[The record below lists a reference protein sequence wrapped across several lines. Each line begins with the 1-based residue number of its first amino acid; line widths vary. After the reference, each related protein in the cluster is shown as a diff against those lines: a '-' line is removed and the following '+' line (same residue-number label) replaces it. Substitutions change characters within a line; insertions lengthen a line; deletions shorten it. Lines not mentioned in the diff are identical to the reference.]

1 MHFQVDNLNKFLA
14 WLKECPYTFTISS
27 MSGGFVHVKFFI
39 PYAAPEEPVEELIK
53 LEEQA

>member
-14 WLKECPYTFTISS
+14 WIKECPYTFTISS

-39 PYAAPEEPVEELIK
+39 PYAAPEEPVEEL
-53 LEEQA
+53 EEKM